1 MGFIYIYIY
10 NYYTIL
16 IDMSMT
22 HKDPNHQLWIHI
34 VHLTKQSH
42 LKVGLEDAPELSI
55 ISFNLQQCRN
65 RPFLKMC

>member
-1 MGFIYIYIY
+1 
-10 NYYTIL
+10 
-16 IDMSMT
+16 MT